1 MTNSEL
7 TRVYNIKRSLKAL
20 LPGAGEVRIEEGTDP
35 LFKFG
40 LVIVKPCFWLYIDNP
55 QTSVSFWDLDELENY
70 VIRKIHALSL
80 LQISIPTPEQRRRK
94 IALKRMCGNFE
105 ESEKN

>member
-20 LPGAGEVRIEEGTDP
+20 LPGAEEVRIEQGFVT
-35 LFKFG
+35 
-40 LVIVKPCFWLYIDNP
+40 KPGGEFPVWWLYIGNP
-55 QTSVSFWDLDELENY
+55 QNSKSFWSLDALEDY
-70 VIRKIHALSL
+70 VLRRIHNLSL
-80 LQISIPTPEQRRRK
+80 LQISTPSPEQRRRK
-94 IALKRMCGNFE
+94 IALKRMYGNFE